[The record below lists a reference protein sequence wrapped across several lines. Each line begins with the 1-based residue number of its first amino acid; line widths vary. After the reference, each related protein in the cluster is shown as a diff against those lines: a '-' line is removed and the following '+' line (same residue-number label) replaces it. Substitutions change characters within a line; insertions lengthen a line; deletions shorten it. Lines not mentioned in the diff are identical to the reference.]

1 MNQQTKLILGRG
13 IFFLIIFVC
22 LGVIVVTEKASG
34 LLVPKVK
41 DKMIDYL
48 NTNYDSIKD
57 QVTTEDPIY
66 ENMKYTMKVTSKKN
80 ENYYFYLYYQNK
92 TITDSYQKDYVQGN
106 TLLKKIKKDLEIQI
120 NEKTD
125 QTCTVLIPSSLDDYT
140 SIVQERIIKQENLL
154 ELKFYNIRKEFTIKN
169 WKEEEIVKE
178 IVDLIETNK
187 KNDITP
193 KNYIIQITNQQDIT
207 ESFQINLTE
216 EFLEIEEKQEIIH
229 DIINNENTDLLK
241 QYKIKYKALN

>member
-34 LLVPKVK
+34 ILIPKVK
-41 DKMIDYL
+41 DKMIEYL
-48 NTNYDSIKD
+48 NSNYTQIKD
-57 QVTTEDPIY
+57 KVTTEEPTF
-66 ENMKYTMKVTSKKN
+66 ENMKYTMKVTSKEN

-92 TITDSYQKDYVQGN
+92 KITDSYQKDYVQGN
-106 TLLKKIKKDLEIQI
+106 TLLKKIKKDLEIEI

-125 QTCTVLIPSSLDDYT
+125 QTCTVLIPSSLDEYT
-140 SIVQERIIKQENLL
+140 SIVQERIIKEENLL
-154 ELKFYNIRKEFTIKN
+154 ELKFYNIRKEFTIKD

-178 IVDLIETNK
+178 IVDFLTKNK
-187 KNDITP
+187 EKNITP
-193 KNYIIQITNQQDIT
+193 KNYIIQISNQQDIT

-216 EFLEIEEKQEIIH
+216 EFLEIEEKQGIIH
-229 DIINNENTDLLK
+229 DIINNEKTDLLK
-241 QYKIKYKALN
+241 QYKITYKALN